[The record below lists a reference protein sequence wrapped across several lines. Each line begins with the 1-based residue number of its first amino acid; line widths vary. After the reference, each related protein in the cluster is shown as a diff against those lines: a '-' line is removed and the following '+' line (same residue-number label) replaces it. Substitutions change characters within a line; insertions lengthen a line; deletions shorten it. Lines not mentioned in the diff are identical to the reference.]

1 MYRLITFY
9 CTMLMGIST
18 CFAQSTAK
26 TINTDNKSLLWKI
39 TGKGLKKPSYLFG
52 TIHMICSSDYVW
64 TPAMEKALKETN
76 KVAFEMD
83 MDDPDLQSQMTA
95 GLMLPAGKKLKDFY
109 TEEEYKKLSE
119 FASKNGLPLQ
129 AMQQFSPFALVSFL
143 YMKAL
148 TCPVPSSYEGNI
160 KTLAEAQKK
169 EIVGL
174 ESVQEQVAVIDAM
187 SADGLADMIL
197 TITSDMDSFKTTFDT
212 MLKAYTTQDL
222 PMLYRLMIESPD
234 YKENLNALLFDR
246 NKKWIPAIEALIGK
260 QSTFVAVGAAHLWG
274 DEGVITLLKKQ
285 GYTVTPV
292 LK

>member
-18 CFAQSTAK
+18 CFAQSAAK
-26 TINTDNKSLLWKI
+26 NINAGNKSLLWKI

-52 TIHMICSSDYVW
+52 TIHMICSADYVW
-64 TPAMEKALKETN
+64 TPVMDKALKETE

-83 MDDPDLQSQMTA
+83 MDDPNLQSQMTA
-95 GLMLPAGKKLKDFY
+95 GLMLPEGKKLKDFY
-109 TEEEYKKLSE
+109 TEDEYKKLSE
-119 FASKNGLPLQ
+119 FAAKNGLPLQ

-148 TCPVPSSYEGNI
+148 TCPIPASYEGNI
-160 KTLAEAQKK
+160 TTLAHDQQK

-174 ESVQEQVAVIDAM
+174 ESVQEQVAVIEGM
-187 SADGLADMIL
+187 SPDSLADMIL
-197 TITSDMDSFKTTFDT
+197 NITSDLDSFKNTFKT
-212 MLKAYTTQDL
+212 MLNVYTKQDL
-222 PMLYRLMIESPD
+222 PALYQLMIESPD
-234 YKENLNALLFDR
+234 YKENLNSLLFDR
-246 NKKWIPAIEALIGK
+246 NKKWIPSIEALIKK

-274 DEGVITLLKKQ
+274 DLGIITLLKNQ
-285 GYTVTPV
+285 GYTVVPV